1 MPTPPNTVKALA
13 AILLAD
19 QNRQQSEGKPIG
31 GRTFGGRTF
40 GGNTFGGNTYGGN
53 TFGASAQPPALPP
66 IPQGRAQNPY
76 PEAGTVQAPMFAQ
89 NPYPESGTQ
98 QPGGTPPFAPPSV
111 QAALAPPSMPLV
123 PPGALPPAQPQG
135 LDPAT
140 FPSTSSIDQ
149 KITPNLGS
157 GDMLEQWRRMMD
169 QAQWARQGG

>member
-1 MPTPPNTVKALA
+1 MNTPLSPGAIAQLSALLMGSPT
-13 AILLAD
+13 
-19 QNRQQSEGKPIG
+19 RGGQQSYNYPQS
-31 GRTFGGRTF
+31 RPQR
-40 GGNTFGGNTYGGN
+40 
-53 TFGASAQPPALPP
+53 AQPRSGMRLEDVVPQAPQQGAVPNFFPASSQSP
-66 IPQGRAQNPY
+66 NPY
-76 PEAGTVQAPMFAQ
+76 PEAGTPQAPIFAQ
-89 NPYPESGTQ
+89 NPFPESGTQ
-98 QPGGTPPFAPPSV
+98 QFGGTPPFAPPSV

-140 FPSTSSIDQ
+140 FPSTSAIDQ